1 MDGDWRIS
9 LAPTIRPGQIWLA
22 AVTGADDLDEAARDA
37 IANANVVIY
46 ERSLAPLVARLLPFG
61 AYAEPL
67 PRGMPDSGS
76 ALSPRAL
83 EFAALGWSVVQLAGA
98 RPGWLARLRAAAAS
112 AMRVDRAASLPVR
125 VLGGRCISDGFVDD
139 LPSLIRSFAEDDFP
153 TLVFGPFGAW
163 FPAASLVFTANGL
176 AG

>member
-1 MDGDWRIS
+1 MDGDWRLS
-9 LAPTIRPGQIWLA
+9 LVPTIRPGQIWLVAATGDLDKAARA
-22 AVTGADDLDEAARDA
+22 AV
-37 IANANVVIY
+37 ANANVVIY
-46 ERSLAPLVARLLPFG
+46 ERSLAPLIAQMLPFG

-67 PRGMPDSGS
+67 PRGGPDSGS

-83 EFAALGWSVVQLAGA
+83 EFAALGWSVVQLAEA

-112 AMRVDRAASLPVR
+112 AMRVDRALSLPVR
-125 VLGGRCISDGFVDD
+125 VMDGGRVSDGFIGD
-139 LPSLIRSFAEDDFP
+139 LPDLIRRCADDDFP
-153 TLVFGPFGAW
+153 TLVFGPFGAR